1 MEIHLLSVIKGAK
14 DYFFMSTIL
23 ALVKAKLWPVQAA
36 VYKQEVVQR
45 VILFAQTLFTRHA
58 NCAHL
63 GELGMGSFKT
73 NQVCISPT
81 FLSTCV
87 SVVNLVSSEGTWFG

>member
-23 ALVKAKLWPVQAA
+23 ALAKAKIWPVQAA

-73 NQVCISPT
+73 NQVCKIANNC
-81 FLSTCV
+81 LDAL
-87 SVVNLVSSEGTWFG
+87 VNFSIPYKGAWFG